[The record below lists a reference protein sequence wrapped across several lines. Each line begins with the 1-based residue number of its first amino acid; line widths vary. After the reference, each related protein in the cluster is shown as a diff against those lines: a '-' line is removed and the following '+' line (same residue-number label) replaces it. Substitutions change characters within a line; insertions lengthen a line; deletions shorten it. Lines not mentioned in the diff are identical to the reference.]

1 MPALPPT
8 RSPVYQ
14 TKRAARP
21 GNVSNDPTEALDQ
34 ILRRMDA
41 MLDKGTYDRGE
52 IERWM
57 DAINTVAMRG
67 GKLKARKSPA
77 YPVGTIVT
85 HILLNVPV
93 IVLRQITP
101 DVFLVETEGRETL
114 RAHRANLVKEAGEY

>member
-8 RSPVYQ
+8 RSETYS
-14 TKRAARP
+14 TKRATKS
-21 GNVSNDPTEALDQ
+21 GQVSADPTVALDQ
-34 ILRRMDA
+34 ILRRMDS
-41 MLDKGTYDRGE
+41 MLEAGTYDRAE
-52 IERWM
+52 IMRWM
-57 DAINTVAMRG
+57 DAINLVAMRG
-67 GKLKARKSPA
+67 GKLKARRSPN

-101 DVFLVETEGRETL
+101 DVFLVETEGREPI